1 MAKIYCEYEGKNSF
15 FPLTKSIT
23 RVGRYPGLKEPL
35 DLPLPEIDFHASRA
49 HAVITQDN
57 GRYWLEDIGS
67 LSGTWINGKNIQDQ
81 GRVEWLPNTPA
92 KMGKS
97 FLTII
102 VDTHTHPPVPSPVM
116 QNVPIYVLNAFS
128 HDWFRRRTQ

>member
-67 LSGTWINGKNIQDQ
+67 LSGTWINGKIFKTRAESNGFRIPPPK
-81 GRVEWLPNTPA
+81 W
-92 KMGKS
+92 GKV
-97 FLTII
+97 F
-102 VDTHTHPPVPSPVM
+102 
-116 QNVPIYVLNAFS
+116 
-128 HDWFRRRTQ
+128 